1 MKERATYPWKVSD
14 APDDYLSKL
23 LAAIVGVEMP
33 IARLSGKWKL
43 GQNRPDADRTG
54 MINGLLQES
63 DESAEALAA
72 FMREADLGA
81 K

>member
-1 MKERATYPWKVSD
+1 
-14 APDDYLSKL
+14 
-23 LAAIVGVEMP
+23 
-33 IARLSGKWKL
+33 
-43 GQNRPDADRTG
+43 

-72 FMREADLGA
+72 LMREADLGA

>member
-1 MKERATYPWKVSD
+1 MRPTTSFQASWRDCRCRMPLGVSGN
-14 APDDYLSKL
+14 
-23 LAAIVGVEMP
+23 GV
-33 IARLSGKWKL
+33 

-72 FMREADLGA
+72 FMREADL
-81 K
+81 